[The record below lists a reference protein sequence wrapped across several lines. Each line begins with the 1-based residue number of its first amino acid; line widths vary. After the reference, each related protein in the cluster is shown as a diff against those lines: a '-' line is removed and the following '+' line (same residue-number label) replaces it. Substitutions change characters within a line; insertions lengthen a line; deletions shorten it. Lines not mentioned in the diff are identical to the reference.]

1 MPLRIANAI
10 ASQMGYAILNLD
22 NDLRTNTG
30 AMTLD
35 ASRARALLNAS
46 HAAWCRADVEGVLAQ
61 YVEDLTY
68 WCNTGGADGLPLT
81 IKGRDQLRE
90 FLQSITA
97 VAESMSVTDYF
108 RFEDGVA
115 RASVE
120 CYIRHKRTGHVLAG
134 SYRQV
139 VTYRD
144 GLIER
149 VEEYHDAAKMAAFWR
164 MIAGGEPLTGVG
176 PYPEAAD
183 TSGSSLE

>member
-1 MPLRIANAI
+1 
-10 ASQMGYAILNLD
+10 
-22 NDLRTNTG
+22 
-30 AMTLD
+30 MTLD
-35 ASRARALLNAS
+35 ANRARAILNAS

-68 WCNTGGADGLPLT
+68 WCNTGGLNGVPLT
-81 IKGRDQLRE
+81 IKGRDQFRD
-90 FLQSITA
+90 FLQSIAA

-108 RFEDGVA
+108 RFQDGVG

-144 GLIER
+144 DRIER
-149 VEEYHDAAKMAAFWR
+149 IEEYHDAAKMAAFWR
-164 MIAGGEPLTGVG
+164 LIAGGEPLTGVL
-176 PYPEAAD
+176 PYPESAD
-183 TSGSSLE
+183 TSGSNRE